1 MMSGVEYALG
11 AMLFF
16 GIGDLIYKRGGL
28 AGVQPHHL
36 LMVQSWVFLPTVTVF
51 GWLSGTLA
59 FVSGTLW
66 GCAAGLFIWLGF
78 YNFAHSLGSG
88 SISVN
93 APIFRLSFVMTA
105 VLAIV
110 FLGESL
116 TWAKALGILLALI
129 ATWLLLAVPGASAA
143 GKREE
148 TLPSLVRVAIATVAV
163 GIGNLIYKL
172 GLRAGATPASLVV
185 AQACVVVPI
194 STLFVALIDRRPRL
208 SVAVLRY
215 APAAAIVLAVAF
227 ALMVGSLT
235 QGEASSLIPIAQM
248 GFVVTAL
255 FGFLFM
261 REAFTARKGAGL
273 LAALG
278 ALASFAFG

>member
-59 FVSGTLW
+59 FVSGTMW
-66 GCAAGLFIWLGF
+66 GCVAGLFIWLGF
-78 YNFAHSLGSG
+78 YNFAHSLRSG

-143 GKREE
+143 GRREE
-148 TLPSLVRVAIATVAV
+148 TLQSLVRVVIATVAV
-163 GIGNLIYKL
+163 GIGNLIYKI